1 MIKVLDKIRRCKHAI
16 TLLALACAT
25 TYILLELVKVEAW
38 VVWSINTV
46 VAIIVVLYTITS
58 L

>member
-1 MIKVLDKIRRCKHAI
+1 MGINKIRRCKYAI
-16 TLLALACAT
+16 ALLAVACAT

-46 VAIIVVLYTITS
+46 VAIIVATLYR
-58 L
+58 